1 MDAPEDTTLRLIAL
15 LCPTLSPL
23 WRCRTGLPAS
33 HCSFFQTV
41 LLQNMAGAMHHCF
54 PGSFKEPN
62 DHVARRNRPRFIHM
76 QRKGKELCRPANCQS
91 SLTHPDWR
99 ARPQP
104 PVKLT
109 WPSRDPSSRARWA
122 SPPPQWGQSCRP
134 SARPTRSN
142 PKASSKEMRAYKGR
156 INSKEC
162 LRQRGR
168 KRQAHTPLSHR
179 AARPEPT
186 PARSAPANVRGQA
199 SCIATLASSS
209 PSPNASA
216 QHGSSS
222 FCPLSPMFLLFASP

>member
-1 MDAPEDTTLRLIAL
+1 MASLKSRCENPDPQPWLGRAGGPRRFMAPPPRSWHGITTSALARRTHDGCSRGHNVAVDCTALSHSFTSMALPYRPSGQPLFFLSDAAAKKT
-15 LCPTLSPL
+15 
-23 WRCRTGLPAS
+23 
-33 HCSFFQTV
+33 
-41 LLQNMAGAMHHCF
+41 AGAMHHCF

-168 KRQAHTPLSHR
+168 KR
-179 AARPEPT
+179 
-186 PARSAPANVRGQA
+186 
-199 SCIATLASSS
+199 
-209 PSPNASA
+209 
-216 QHGSSS
+216 
-222 FCPLSPMFLLFASP
+222 